1 VPNPLDAVQKAFAGR
16 YEIERELGSGGMA
29 TVYLARDLK
38 HDRKVAIK
46 ILRPELAAALGPDR
60 FPREIRIVA
69 QLQHPHVLPL
79 HDSGETA
86 GFLYY
91 VMPFVDG
98 ESLRA
103 KLDREGQLP
112 VHDAV
117 KILREVADALAY
129 AHGQGVLHRDIKP
142 DNVMLSGRH
151 ALVMDFGVA
160 KAVSSAGAEKLT
172 TVGVAVGTPTYMSPE
187 QATGAEH
194 IDQRSDVY
202 ALGVLGYEMLT
213 GSPPFTGK
221 TPQAILSA
229 HVMEPAPD
237 VTQGRPTVPAAVADL
252 IRRCLEKNPADRWQ
266 NAEEILHQLEA
277 IATPSGGVTP
287 TDTRPVRVTRSVKAP
302 ARNRRLFIGAAAA
315 GILAV
320 AGVGG
325 WRLLAGGSAPG
336 LDRMAVLPLVDVS
349 GQDADLVEA
358 LHSQLI
364 VALGQIPGVTVAPSS
379 AMAVYK
385 TAPKPAAQVAQELH
399 VGAILEGNVFRAGQR
414 LRITLQLTNP
424 RTIAQI
430 WSQSF
435 DLDLS
440 GDLLNAIDRVIPQ
453 ITAGV
458 RKAVVGPATSS

>member
-1 VPNPLDAVQKAFAGR
+1 VSNSLDAVQKAFAGR

-98 ESLRA
+98 ESLRT
-103 KLDREGQLP
+103 KLDHEGQLP

-129 AHGQGVLHRDIKP
+129 AHAQGVLHRDIKP

-160 KAVSSAGAEKLT
+160 KAVSSAGGDKLT

-202 ALGVLGYEMLT
+202 ALGVMGYEMLT

-221 TPQAILSA
+221 TSQAVLSA
-229 HVMEPAPD
+229 HVLEPAPD
-237 VTQGRPTVPAAVADL
+237 VTRGRPTVPPALADL

-266 NAEEILHQLEA
+266 SAEEILHQLEV

-287 TDTRPVRVTRSVKAP
+287 TDTRPVRVAP
-302 ARNRRLFIGAAAA
+302 GAGAPGKNRRLFIAAVAA
-315 GILAV
+315 GVLAV
-320 AGVGG
+320 AVFGG
-325 WRLLAGGSAPG
+325 WHLLAGGSAPG
-336 LDRMAVLPLVDVS
+336 PNRMAVLPLVDVS
-349 GQDADLVEA
+349 GQDTQLVAA

-364 VALGQIPGVTVAPSS
+364 VALGQVPGLMVAPGS
-379 AMAVYK
+379 AVEVYK

-399 VGAILEGNVFRAGQR
+399 VGAILEGNVFRAGHR

-440 GDLLNAIDRVIPQ
+440 GDLLNAIDGVIPQ

-458 RKAVVGPATSS
+458 RRAVLPPTSS